1 MREMKASEASMRSSE
16 RPADFG
22 ITNVCESA
30 WLAGLSKTVG
40 TVRIENGS
48 FDASKVVTSH
58 SPLRAKAAVW
68 LPNSAT
74 EAW

>member
-1 MREMKASEASMRSSE
+1 MRSGE

-30 WLAGLSKTVG
+30 WLAGASKMFG
-40 TVRIENGS
+40 TVRMENGS
-48 FDASKVVTSH
+48 FCAWNVVTSH
-58 SPLRAKAAVW
+58 SPLSAKAVVW

-74 EAW
+74 DAW